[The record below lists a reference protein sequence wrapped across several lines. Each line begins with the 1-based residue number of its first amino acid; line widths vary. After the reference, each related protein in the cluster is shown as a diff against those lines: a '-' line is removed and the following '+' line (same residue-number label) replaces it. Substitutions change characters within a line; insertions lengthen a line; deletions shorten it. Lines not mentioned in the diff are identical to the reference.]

1 MQSRFKT
8 ATTAKAAGSA
18 AGIRTVSRAAAS
30 TKAPATRAKGSLSSA
45 MDAHAIEDDSH
56 SGTTL
61 YMRNRWRAH
70 VSGAVRHRKLR
81 SKTAARRAAAS
92 TSVGAA
98 SGATAAGRSLRPA
111 APSANRCLTKARA
124 TCTQGSPSSSS
135 DSDENE
141 DYSDSGTTLYMRNR
155 WRAYVSGAEYVDRDL
170 GYGSSDD
177 DRSSRSS
184 SPPSY
189 PRSSHADVEV
199 FLDDEPFQED
209 ETVVAEWRIGS
220 YARST
225 IVRIVCCRFRF
236 FFFLIWCRVRQA
248 GP

>member
-56 SGTTL
+56 
-61 YMRNRWRAH
+61 
-70 VSGAVRHRKLR
+70 
-81 SKTAARRAAAS
+81 
-92 TSVGAA
+92 
-98 SGATAAGRSLRPA
+98 
-111 APSANRCLTKARA
+111 
-124 TCTQGSPSSSS
+124 
-135 DSDENE
+135 
-141 DYSDSGTTLYMRNR
+141 SGTTLYMRNR